1 MKSRSK
7 VQKQADENKPDTKN
21 IRNSSYLYKT
31 IEKLMYSDTSVVAW
45 SRGLGAMGRC
55 WPRHKRSGRR
65 LTFCSVTQSC
75 PTF

>member
-45 SRGLGAMGRC
+45 SRGQMFSLQRDTKEFGG
-55 WPRHKRSGRR
+55 
-65 LTFCSVTQSC
+65 
-75 PTF
+75 